1 MVVLQE
7 APNALNLVAP
17 DCSSFTVVSRG
28 TSMRTPINPLGRD
41 GIAFVHSAN
50 GSVSRLGLIK
60 NHGILWDFN
69 MHIPYINQWGPR
81 NNIPDAGW
89 FYYCFSWWPATL
101 YGAWSSPKVARRCCL
116 DTRDLNGCATMFSMT
131 FSCIQLTLY
140 FTHTCM
146 YIIYIYI
153 YIYAYN

>member
-1 MVVLQE
+1 MMVVLQE

-60 NHGILWDFN
+60 NHGILTCIY
-69 MHIPYINQWGPR
+69 HILINGVPEIISLMQ
-81 NNIPDAGW
+81 AG
-89 FYYCFSWWPATL
+89 FTIASHGGLPHYMVH
-101 YGAWSSPKVARRCCL
+101 GAAQR
-116 DTRDLNGCATMFSMT
+116 
-131 FSCIQLTLY
+131 
-140 FTHTCM
+140 
-146 YIIYIYI
+146 
-153 YIYAYN
+153 